1 MPRLIEQ
8 TLLTGDHEVEVLSE
22 ASDFLL
28 ICQAN
33 ASLNGPHGCQYQLDV
48 TTFVPI
54 ASFPMFVAERNLVLW
69 NIVADAEALKADG
82 VKEITLL
89 GQNVNSY
96 GRDLYGEP
104 RFADLLLRSIAA
116 TGIERTVLLPL
127 IPKISTTMS
136 SRLLAN
142 LTI

>member
-1 MPRLIEQ
+1 MIMKLKFFLKLLI
-8 TLLTGDHEVEVLSE
+8 S
-22 ASDFLL
+22 LL

-54 ASFPMFVAERNLVLW
+54 ASFLYVRGREKSRPMED
-69 NIVADAEALKADG
+69 IVADAEALKADG

-104 RFADLLLRSIAA
+104 RFADLLSLYSSNGDRAYSFCYLSSQRSQRRCHQ
-116 TGIERTVLLPL
+116 GFWRT
-127 IPKISTTMS
+127 
-136 SRLLAN
+136 
-142 LTI
+142 